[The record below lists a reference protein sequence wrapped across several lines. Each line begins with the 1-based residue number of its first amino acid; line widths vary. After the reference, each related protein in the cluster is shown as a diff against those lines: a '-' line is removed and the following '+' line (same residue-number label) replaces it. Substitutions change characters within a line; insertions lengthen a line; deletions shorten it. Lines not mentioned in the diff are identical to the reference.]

1 MTPTRGALSPKAL
14 AAIGVAGVLILAL
27 GGRTGVAA
35 LSPIADEVELDLP
48 LDGIWLALLGAIPPI
63 AYAVSAWL
71 TPRVVR
77 RYNLEVVAIGVAVV
91 TGLAH
96 IGRGYAPAYWG
107 LFLGTVILMLG
118 VGVLNVILPGLVKL
132 YAPERIGLMT
142 SLYSTMMAIS
152 TAVPPAVGLV
162 LASEFGWRLSL
173 ASWGLISLLAIA
185 PYVILLPRALSRT
198 AAEKQASLSLPT
210 TRNAHVGRS
219 ATARAIMLA
228 FAVSG
233 FTAYTVFGVLPA
245 ILIDYVGVSAELA
258 AIALTVFSIM
268 GMPMSLII
276 PNLAVKPGWSGRLI
290 VFAAI
295 SGATGFLGI
304 ALLPGVWPLLWT
316 VLIALNTLTFSM
328 SLALIGARTATHH
341 MATELSGYVNTVGYL
356 IAAIGPIAVGA
367 VHEITDSWFIPLLV
381 LALFATALL
390 PAGAVLARES
400 TIEEEL
406 ELAEH

>member
-1 MTPTRGALSPKAL
+1 VTQVRDALNPRAVAAL
-14 AAIGVAGVLILAL
+14 GVAGVLILAL
-27 GGRTGVAA
+27 GGRSGVAA

-77 RYNLEVVAIGVAVV
+77 RYNLEVVAIGVAVA

-152 TAVPPAVGLV
+152 TAVPPAVGLL

-185 PYVILLPRALSRT
+185 PYLFLLPLALSRT
-198 AAEKQASLSLPT
+198 AAEKQVSLSLP
-210 TRNAHVGRS
+210 APLSLPRS
-219 ATARAIMLA
+219 R
-228 FAVSG
+228 
-233 FTAYTVFGVLPA
+233 
-245 ILIDYVGVSAELA
+245 
-258 AIALTVFSIM
+258 
-268 GMPMSLII
+268 
-276 PNLAVKPGWSGRLI
+276 
-290 VFAAI
+290 
-295 SGATGFLGI
+295 
-304 ALLPGVWPLLWT
+304 
-316 VLIALNTLTFSM
+316 
-328 SLALIGARTATHH
+328 
-341 MATELSGYVNTVGYL
+341 
-356 IAAIGPIAVGA
+356 
-367 VHEITDSWFIPLLV
+367 
-381 LALFATALL
+381 
-390 PAGAVLARES
+390 
-400 TIEEEL
+400 
-406 ELAEH
+406 